1 MEEEKFNN
9 RILLGSLQSLY
20 IETLQ
25 DTDIK
30 ISVKQLVEGWKEA
43 CINPE
48 VITL

>member
-20 IETLQ
+20 IETLL

-30 ISVKQLVEGWKEA
+30 ISVRQLVEGWKEA
-43 CINPE
+43 CINPQ